1 VAPILFITMCG
12 VIALLILLHNPLPAL
27 VGVGI
32 VICGLPIHHYL
43 TARQS
48 SAALTSEGN

>member
-1 VAPILFITMCG
+1 M
-12 VIALLILLHNPLPAL
+12 HNPLPAL

-32 VICGLPIHHYL
+32 VLCGLPLHPFL

-48 SAALTSEGN
+48 TLPLTSEGD